1 MENNIPEIL
10 TKLGIEDTGGYQN
23 DKYVIELSN
32 SNEFSKMYTLL
43 DNSEEVEINEFA
55 TLITDKVSEMQFEG
69 EGYVVRLVGNFT
81 TDLYKIVIKEE
92 N

>member
-1 MENNIPEIL
+1 MNFS
-10 TKLGIEDTGGYQN
+10 DA
-23 DKYVIELSN
+23 DKSWLIKECC
-32 SNEFSKMYTLL
+32 F

-92 N
+92 I